1 MYLGVPLICS
11 SNNSSIIYPRS
22 TSPFSARPRI
32 RTFQSSS
39 AQLDARRDRLVDD
52 SSENETRFDRYDMSF
67 AQRWLRPEVRRRR
80 SRLLVIRRRVNGSRR
95 VPRERR
101 ACRSIDRSTRSFNSF
116 VRRGRIRRGIDSE
129 KEGFL
134 VSFSRSS
141 FSPRDASVAVTRG
154 MNDMT

>member
-11 SNNSSIIYPRS
+11 SNNSSILYPRS

-95 VPRERR
+95 VPREP
-101 ACRSIDRSTRSFNSF
+101 IERSFVQLVRSSWKDTERDRLGKGRVLSF
-116 VRRGRIRRGIDSE
+116 LLSVVVLSSRRVRRGAPGE
-129 KEGFL
+129 
-134 VSFSRSS
+134 
-141 FSPRDASVAVTRG
+141 
-154 MNDMT
+154 